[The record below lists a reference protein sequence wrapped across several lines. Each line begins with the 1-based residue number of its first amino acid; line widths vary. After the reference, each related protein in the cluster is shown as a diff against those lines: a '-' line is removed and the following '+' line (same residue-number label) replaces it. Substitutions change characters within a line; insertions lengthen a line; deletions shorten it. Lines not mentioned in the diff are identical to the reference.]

1 MYLVVIN
8 LPPVPVLNILLC
20 FKYIFRNIS
29 LNSFVRNRIYLVEEQ
44 QTQCGVWQ

>member
-1 MYLVVIN
+1 MCVVIN
-8 LPPVPVLNILLC
+8 LTAVPALDIMLS
-20 FKYIFRNIS
+20 FKYFFRNTS